1 MESLIKIENLSKTFE
16 VGRKKKKQ
24 TFTAVDNVSFEVGRG
39 EIVGFIGPNGAG
51 KSTTIKMMTGI
62 LHPSSGSANI
72 CGYTPWSKDRIKM
85 TYHIGT
91 MFGQKSSLYYHL
103 PVLQSYKLLGAIYD
117 IKAEVLDARI
127 KEIADFFNIHELL
140 GKKANTLSLGQRMIC
155 EVAAATLHR
164 PDVIFFDEPTIGL
177 DLAVKKKVRDMI
189 RMLNNKY
196 GTTILIT
203 SHDISDIEKLCN
215 RIILINHGKIVVDSS
230 LETFMHNWSTKKH
243 LVAMTDSDISLE
255 ALQNAFKG
263 YDVKVE
269 LDGSIIIEY
278 DETIVSSN
286 TVRSVLST
294 LGDMQSI
301 NVSNASLEDIIY
313 YIYTNKRNERNEK
326 NE

>member
-1 MESLIKIENLSKTFE
+1 MESLIRIENLSKTFE
-16 VGRKKKKQ
+16 TKHKKQRQ
-24 TFTAVDNVSFEVGRG
+24 TFTAVDNVSFEVKSG

-62 LHPSSGSANI
+62 LHPSSGSASI

-91 MFGQKSSLYYHL
+91 MFGQKSSLYSHL

-117 IKAEVLDARI
+117 IKADVLNERI

-140 GKKANTLSLGQRMIC
+140 GKKVSTLSLGQRMIC

-189 RMLNNKY
+189 RMLNAKY

-230 LETFMHNWSTKKH
+230 LDVFMRSWATKKR
-243 LVAMTDSDISLE
+243 LVASTDIDISLE
-255 ALQNAFKG
+255 TLQNAFLG
-263 YDVKVE
+263 YNVKVE
-269 LDGSIIIEY
+269 LDGGIIVEY
-278 DETIVSSN
+278 DETITTSN
-286 TVRSVLST
+286 DVRSVLST
-294 LGDMQSI
+294 LGEMQNIS
-301 NVSNASLEDIIY
+301 VSNASLEDVIY
-313 YIYTNKRNERNEK
+313 DIYTNKRSEK
-326 NE
+326 DE